1 MTRKLLFLFF
11 LLLLAPKTA
20 YAVEGVVDLDL
31 SGGGQIIGTAVLAG
45 KMTDSINASYY
56 LDPAADPSLIVI
68 GSVGIGTIAPS
79 GILSVTPTQ
88 YSTGTVS
95 QSLTT
100 VTGVDTTFTSAM
112 VGSQL
117 VYANGVSAGTI
128 TAFTNITTLTVS
140 TSQTVTSQAYNIAYT
155 GLEVGSTGLVGIGT
169 TAPLSKLSVNG
180 GLHIGGD
187 SDAGDNNLLIDGTT
201 TSTGTLVLSNNTI
214 TCTGC
219 IETTDLLDSTILT
232 GDIALD
238 TILAADI
245 AAGAVGASEIAD
257 GTVGAADIA
266 ADAITASEIATS
278 AVATAEILDSTILT
292 GDIALDT
299 ILAADIA
306 ANIIGDSELMNG
318 GTWNITSDLNITGAQ
333 VGIGVAPTVRLHVS
347 GNDTNYIASFN
358 NVGGNLST
366 KWGIGV
372 QSGTNDSSGTN
383 VAMDIYDGDGT
394 KQGAITFTSGTVT
407 YGAFTAN
414 HDTSIPEEFNQH
426 GYPYG
431 TLLCVDKAH
440 GGDNVVGSE
449 RLITYQSKACD
460 EPYSNKVLGAYA
472 GKYENEPNLH
482 QVYILGDGQILVNG
496 ENGDIKIGDSIVTSS
511 TTGIGTKAISYG
523 TTIGRAQED
532 YHFTNPSETKLLAV
546 QYGLGYY
553 IPDPTQKL
561 NELSDKVE
569 SQQRQIEELQK
580 VVSELK
586 KINSI
591 QLFQ

>member
-1 MTRKLLFLFF
+1 
-11 LLLLAPKTA
+11 
-20 YAVEGVVDLDL
+20 
-31 SGGGQIIGTAVLAG
+31 
-45 KMTDSINASYY
+45 
-56 LDPAADPSLIVI
+56 
-68 GSVGIGTIAPS
+68 
-79 GILSVTPTQ
+79 
-88 YSTGTVS
+88 
-95 QSLTT
+95 
-100 VTGVDTTFTSAM
+100 
-112 VGSQL
+112 
-117 VYANGVSAGTI
+117 
-128 TAFTNITTLTVS
+128 
-140 TSQTVTSQAYNIAYT
+140 
-155 GLEVGSTGLVGIGT
+155 
-169 TAPLSKLSVNG
+169 
-180 GLHIGGD
+180 
-187 SDAGDNNLLIDGTT
+187 
-201 TSTGTLVLSNNTI
+201 
-214 TCTGC
+214 
-219 IETTDLLDSTILT
+219 
-232 GDIALD
+232 
-238 TILAADI
+238 
-245 AAGAVGASEIAD
+245 
-257 GTVGAADIA
+257 
-266 ADAITASEIATS
+266 
-278 AVATAEILDSTILT
+278 
-292 GDIALDT
+292 
-299 ILAADIA
+299 
-306 ANIIGDSELMNG
+306 MNG